1 VRDVDVTAFLA
12 PYPARRVRR
21 PVRLRLVEETFG
33 PEPTPEEAWL
43 PIAFRAFARLADLTE
58 VRDLLVLGTG
68 NGLDVLGASEIL
80 PLRSVVATDLHASG
94 VAAAEANVRV
104 HLVGDAGPELTF
116 VAGDLLEPVPDGRRF
131 DLVYEN
137 LPNLPAGDA
146 DDLRRGETSGRFF
159 AGDASDVP
167 EPFGRYLLALHHR
180 CLRDVRDRV
189 RPGGGVLTAIGG
201 RMPHEVV
208 LDLHR
213 SCGYEPELLAFD
225 VKRQVEPAVVL
236 PPYAAAEAGGDVA
249 FTYYAAD
256 AIGLV
261 AAARGA
267 GLDGQ
272 ELADAV
278 AGPLAALA
286 ITATE
291 AESRSRAGED
301 VAHSVL
307 MVHGRRPA

>member
-1 VRDVDVTAFLA
+1 MRDVDVTAFLA

-21 PVRLRLVEETFG
+21 PVVLRLVDETFG
-33 PEPTPEEAWL
+33 PEPAPADAWL
-43 PIAFRAFARLADLTE
+43 PIAFRAFARVAERRD
-58 VRDLLVLGTG
+58 VRDLLVIGTG
-68 NGLDVLGASEIL
+68 NGLDVLGAAEIL
-80 PLRSVVATDLHASG
+80 PVRSVVATDLHPAG
-94 VAAAEANVRV
+94 VAAAEANVRA
-104 HLVGDAGPELTF
+104 HLAAGPDLALAF
-116 VAGDLLEPVPDGRRF
+116 LAGDLLEPVPSGQRF

-137 LPNLPAGDA
+137 LPNLPAGA
-146 DDLRRGETSGRFF
+146 AAA
-159 AGDASDVP
+159 AGDVP

-180 CLRDVRDRV
+180 CLRDARERV

-201 RMPHEVV
+201 RMPHDVV

-213 SCGYEPELLAFD
+213 RCGYEPELLAFD
-225 VKRQVEPAVVL
+225 VKRQVEPAVVV
-236 PPYAAAEAGGDVA
+236 PPYAAAEAGGDVT

-261 AAARGA
+261 AEARRD

-291 AESRSRAGED
+291 AERRRRAGED

>member
-1 VRDVDVTAFLA
+1 MRDVDVTAFLA
-12 PYPARRVRR
+12 PYPARRLRR
-21 PVRLRLVEETFG
+21 PVVLRLVDETFG
-33 PEPTPEEAWL
+33 PEPTPADAWL
-43 PIAFRAFARLADLTE
+43 PIAFRAFARVAERRD
-58 VRDLLVLGTG
+58 VRDLLVIGTG
-68 NGLDVLGASEIL
+68 NGLDVLGAAEIL
-80 PLRSVVATDLHASG
+80 PVRSVVATDLHPAG
-94 VAAAEANVRV
+94 VAAAEANVRA
-104 HLVGDAGPELTF
+104 HLADDRDLELVFT
-116 VAGDLLEPVPDGRRF
+116 AGDLLEPVPSGQRF

-137 LPNLPAGDA
+137 LPNLPAGAA

-159 AGDASDVP
+159 AAAAGDVP

-180 CLRDVRDRV
+180 CLRDARERV

-213 SCGYEPELLAFD
+213 RCGYEPELLAFD
-225 VKRQVEPAVVL
+225 VKRQVEPAVVV
-236 PPYAAAEAGGDVA
+236 PPYAAAEASGDVT

-261 AAARGA
+261 AEARRD

-286 ITATE
+286 ITATD
-291 AESRSRAGED
+291 AERRRRAGED